1 MDRRVEVFRREAAR
15 IGRGGTGRR
24 YPASARAMA
33 VKYARAQIAKGVT
46 VAAIAAEL
54 GVPGQTLTYWMCN
67 RYLSPICRAAQIE
80 ATLLRC
86 SPPPAPSVRLVAGS
100 SAERRAARGDQD
112 PWAGGTSM
120 TPTGLRSCS
129 RSSVARVAA
138 QYLGASSRKRSRGQN
153 GSSRIRSRR

>member
-54 GVPGQTLTYWMCN
+54 GVPGQTLTYWMSKTSSEPKLLPV
-67 RYLSPICRAAQIE
+67 RVVDRVERAADIEE
-80 ATLLRC
+80 ATVRVLTPEGLVI
-86 SPPPAPSVRLVAGS
+86 AGLTTEQAVRLV
-100 SAERRAARGDQD
+100 R
-112 PWAGGTSM
+112 
-120 TPTGLRSCS
+120 GLR
-129 RSSVARVAA
+129 
-138 QYLGASSRKRSRGQN
+138 
-153 GSSRIRSRR
+153 